1 MLAAK
6 WAACVHADFGN
17 VRSMRPL
24 PMAAIASSESNALKD
39 RMSINVARRAA
50 AVTAAKGFSQ

>member
-1 MLAAK
+1 M
-6 WAACVHADFGN
+6 
-17 VRSMRPL
+17 SPL

-50 AVTAAKGFSQ
+50 AVTRQGFSQ